1 MNVHLSH
8 KMVDGLAF
16 DHCGLCDAAAID
28 GDLRLEAP
36 CPNAPKGADNTAR
49 PLAKLIAKTMP
60 MLDWEGAPA
69 KGPFDT
75 GPMMQ
80 ADQFIAYVARVSNPA
95 NQHNHETAPKLLAYM
110 RRNQHWSPFEMAHA
124 VIEINTTRDIA
135 RQILRHRSFSFQE
148 FSQRYSSDIEFAAPR
163 GMRVQDPKNRQNSLH
178 GDDPF
183 VEKWWEA
190 QQKVLIGAAKAAYE
204 TAIQHG
210 VAKEVAR
217 SILPEGLT
225 MSRLYMSGS
234 LRSWLHY
241 VELRCAPGTQME
253 HRMVAE
259 ACKAELISAFPSIFA
274 PEA

>member
-1 MNVHLSH
+1 LTHASH
-8 KMVDGLAF
+8 KVVSVGDPTHTARCLE
-16 DHCGLCDAAAID
+16 CGATNRNDD
-28 GDLRLEAP
+28 RRLEAP
-36 CPNAPKGADNTAR
+36 CPNAPKGANNSAP
-49 PLAKLIAKTMP
+49 PLARLIAKTMP
-60 MLDWEGAPA
+60 LPEVLDLYSL
-69 KGPFDT
+69 D
-75 GPMMQ
+75 
-80 ADQFIAYVARVSNPA
+80 ADQFVAYVARVSNPA
-95 NQHNHETAPKLLAYM
+95 NQHNHETAPKLLSYL

-148 FSQRYSSDIEFAAPR
+148 FSQRYSSDIQFAAPR
-163 GMRVQDPKNRQNSLH
+163 GTRMQDPKNRQNSLE
-178 GDDPF
+178 GTDPF
-183 VEKWWEA
+183 VDRWWEA
-190 QQKVLIGAAKAAYE
+190 QQKILIGAVRTAYE

-241 VELRCAPGTQME
+241 LDLRTGNGTQME

-259 ACKAELISAFPSIFA
+259 ACKAELVRAFPSIFA
-274 PEA
+274 PGE